1 MEGMIPIMMIGDTD
15 KIGGILANIALA
27 VVAVVAVVAIVSPLL
42 LLSLFL
48 VLFDYSSM
56 PIVG

>member
-27 VVAVVAVVAIVSPLL
+27 VVAIVSPLL

>member
-1 MEGMIPIMMIGDTD
+1 MIPIMMIGDTD
-15 KIGGILANIALA
+15 KIGGILANIAL
-27 VVAVVAVVAIVSPLL
+27 AVVAVVAIVSPLL